1 MQQIQIGMDEV
12 LAMERVGSELAYQ
25 DFKDKFK
32 PKKTTDDCY
41 TPALVYDAVAAWVAK
56 EYRRDRGGGS
66 SGLSGLAV
74 IMS

>member
-56 EYRRDRGGGS
+56 EYRRDRGGVPAAF
-66 SGLSGLAV
+66 LAWR
-74 IMS
+74 